1 MDRLL
6 SSCLA
11 VPALAVR
18 AHSRVFV
25 QVQFLFLP
33 HHEQHHCCYHLHH
46 QCQHQHDT
54 MQSSTSS
61 PSNGSHRHALRR
73 REFLY
78 TSAHWI
84 TALAEA
90 TCIGDLQLLLFEL
103 AAAVMP
109 AAVDPVW
116 HSYDITPNKYGNLT
130 STATTFAGASD
141 SDYTTQGMH
150 HADSCACP
158 APTPFMGSWKARET
172 PRDCGRTVFTWLRR
186 RVTSWPRRRHPGDVR
201 SLVARAQAEDEL
213 SGASEPSVSAN
224 TSTAAAATNSYR
236 DERNIPVVEHHW
248 SICLLDQLEAWE
260 IMRLA
265 RSGGRSPSVAFS
277 YPQGAVGALHW
288 GLRRHWMRRLI
299 PEPPPPPMD
308 STLIGK
314 SVAQLQLQPASI
326 AALSQA
332 ELVLRMRQFERCL
345 RLPVLMPFP
354 SPRYEFFHLTAPL
367 LWCRSFLHTT
377 ETEKRSACLHPP

>member
-1 MDRLL
+1 
-6 SSCLA
+6 
-11 VPALAVR
+11 
-18 AHSRVFV
+18 
-25 QVQFLFLP
+25 
-33 HHEQHHCCYHLHH
+33 
-46 QCQHQHDT
+46 
-54 MQSSTSS
+54 
-61 PSNGSHRHALRR
+61 
-73 REFLY
+73 
-78 TSAHWI
+78 
-84 TALAEA
+84 
-90 TCIGDLQLLLFEL
+90 
-103 AAAVMP
+103 
-109 AAVDPVW
+109 
-116 HSYDITPNKYGNLT
+116 
-130 STATTFAGASD
+130 
-141 SDYTTQGMH
+141 
-150 HADSCACP
+150 
-158 APTPFMGSWKARET
+158 
-172 PRDCGRTVFTWLRR
+172 
-186 RVTSWPRRRHPGDVR
+186 VR

-224 TSTAAAATNSYR
+224 TSTAAAATNSCR

-314 SVAQLQLQPASI
+314 SVAQLQLQPAAI

-354 SPRYEFFHLTAPL
+354 SPRYEVFHLTAPL
-367 LWCRSFLHTT
+367 LWCRSFSHTT
-377 ETEKRSACLHPP
+377 ETKKRSACLHPPCLFRLRVLRRHFSHQDYNEWPVPGFRPNSIESVTRCVR

>member
-1 MDRLL
+1 
-6 SSCLA
+6 
-11 VPALAVR
+11 
-18 AHSRVFV
+18 
-25 QVQFLFLP
+25 
-33 HHEQHHCCYHLHH
+33 
-46 QCQHQHDT
+46 
-54 MQSSTSS
+54 
-61 PSNGSHRHALRR
+61 
-73 REFLY
+73 
-78 TSAHWI
+78 
-84 TALAEA
+84 
-90 TCIGDLQLLLFEL
+90 
-103 AAAVMP
+103 MP

-288 GLRRHWMRRLI
+288 GLRRHWMRCLI
-299 PEPPPPPMD
+299 PEPPPPPTD

-354 SPRYEFFHLTAPL
+354 SPRYEVSHLTAPSCGAGL
-367 LWCRSFLHTT
+367 FCTRRKQ
-377 ETEKRSACLHPP
+377 KREVRACIPPACFA